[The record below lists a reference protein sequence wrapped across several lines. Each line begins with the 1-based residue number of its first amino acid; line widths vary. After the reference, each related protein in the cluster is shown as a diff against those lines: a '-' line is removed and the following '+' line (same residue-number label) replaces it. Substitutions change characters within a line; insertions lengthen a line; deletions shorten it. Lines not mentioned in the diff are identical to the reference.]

1 MKFLILCS
9 VGLWIHFTL
18 SAKTFTLQEYGE
30 ILQTIEIIAKRSI
43 EKKNYLPLVKEL
55 QRIPSVMT
63 VSYVAQNKTIER
75 QIYLTWLKTY
85 IDGYISETDEN
96 GKKNIKIKD
105 KETTKEYN
113 KYFDNY
119 NEITIPLSQKVQT
132 LILTLQDMQDEL
144 AIMGYKSEDEQVI
157 KNKIS
162 KLVENNFEKDQ
173 NTEQKSWLQ
182 ERMEALLDWME
193 NNFKGIKKIW
203 NWFLVIILIAAIVF
217 LVIQAKKYIKSSE
230 KFVEETTHS
239 GLLRPY
245 DPRSSRELTT
255 KAKKYEQEGNLR
267 MAVRYYYTAFIIL
280 LEEKEILPYQPY
292 FTNWEYYRKLT
303 SMGFEQQEI
312 HYLTAL
318 FDKTW
323 YGMYSISF
331 SEYQNYVLNYEKI
344 QSILATAKT

>member
-1 MKFLILCS
+1 M
-9 VGLWIHFTL
+9 
-18 SAKTFTLQEYGE
+18 
-30 ILQTIEIIAKRSI
+30 
-43 EKKNYLPLVKEL
+43 
-55 QRIPSVMT
+55 
-63 VSYVAQNKTIER
+63 
-75 QIYLTWLKTY
+75 
-85 IDGYISETDEN
+85 
-96 GKKNIKIKD
+96 
-105 KETTKEYN
+105 
-113 KYFDNY
+113 
-119 NEITIPLSQKVQT
+119 
-132 LILTLQDMQDEL
+132 
-144 AIMGYKSEDEQVI
+144 
-157 KNKIS
+157 
-162 KLVENNFEKDQ
+162 
-173 NTEQKSWLQ
+173 
-182 ERMEALLDWME
+182 
-193 NNFKGIKKIW
+193 
-203 NWFLVIILIAAIVF
+203 IILIAAIVF